1 MATPL
6 RPFALV
12 GPCAH
17 CPFRCDR
24 PGFLSQERAT
34 RIVEELESGST
45 FPCHKTIEY
54 DGDGAG
60 ERTAKTAFC
69 AGALIILEKQEAPNQ
84 AMRMGER
91 LGLYD
96 PSALRMDAP
105 VHDDFDEFIDAQEG

>member
-1 MATPL
+1 MTTPT

-24 PGFLSQERAT
+24 PGYLTQERAIEIT
-34 RIVEELESGST
+34 DDLESGAI
-45 FPCHKTIEY
+45 FPCHKTIDY
-54 DGDGAG
+54 NDDSGG

-69 AGALIILEKQEAPNQ
+69 AGALILLEKEEAPNQ

-96 PSALRMDAP
+96 QTALKMDAP
-105 VHDDFDEFIDAQEG
+105 VHDTMDEFIEAQER